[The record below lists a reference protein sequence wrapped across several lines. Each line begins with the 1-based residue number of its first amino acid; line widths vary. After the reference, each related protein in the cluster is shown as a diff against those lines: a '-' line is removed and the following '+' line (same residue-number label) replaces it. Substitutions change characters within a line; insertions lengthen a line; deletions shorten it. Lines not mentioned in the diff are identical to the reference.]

1 MPPALEELPP
11 VGRTIEHPAVSRRRG
26 GSGGWDSASLPSQS
40 TRCRACRTTLA
51 LPASRISPPKPT
63 PGMAP
68 RPLRGEDREDLTP
81 VRSDATSIERCI
93 STTDVSRHLPRTA
106 WHVGHS
112 ARSRLAPLVLPPEG
126 LALRPFTATIPCCFW
141 QARLFRLGPRSRP
154 RILLIAVASL
164 GQTQPLDFCNEFSNT
179 THEHMPASA
188 VLARRRGWPCERCRV
203 RRALHAALTILFLMQ
218 RWVGLVHR
226 RELREFPDTRAR
238 DPDPEGP

>member
-1 MPPALEELPP
+1 L
-11 VGRTIEHPAVSRRRG
+11 
-26 GSGGWDSASLPSQS
+26 ASLPSQS

-63 PGMAP
+63 LGMAP

-141 QARLFRLGPRSRP
+141 QARLSRLGPRSRP
-154 RILLIAVASL
+154 RILLIAGASL